1 MKGKYQGKTGRRMLQ
16 ALMAAVMLSALALS
30 YTVSAIIHPLNEE
43 SIGAYF
49 REQAAANYGRLVSER
64 IGSLRNINGLIL
76 DNPTLYQQ
84 DMQRVTDYF
93 ISLLQP
99 LYVTIIIV
107 IGIYLM
113 FFSGSPAG
121 RAKAKSSLW
130 IAIFAIGLIT
140 ASPHMLMLFF
150 SISKSVTLLVLS
162 LAPVD
167 TEGPFI
173 HAADYMVKKGMFI
186 MSHSGADY
194 SMGDERGGIP
204 ILLATYLIFEGILL
218 LLKLRFYMVA
228 VLAMILPFTITLY
241 AFIPTR
247 NIGKLLTEQTILWT
261 LTQVAMAIV
270 LIVIAIGINL
280 TESIT
285 SFTVTEYL
293 RFMME
298 IAGLIMLIVTPLFF
312 VKSFRGFL

>member
-1 MKGKYQGKTGRRMLQ
+1 MKGKAERKTGRKMK
-16 ALMAAVMLSALALS
+16 ALMAAAIMAVLALS

-84 DMQRVTDYF
+84 DTQRVTDYF

-130 IAIFAIGLIT
+130 IAVFTIGLIN

-150 SISKSVTLLVLS
+150 SISKSVTLLILS

-173 HAADYMVKKGMFI
+173 HAADYMVNKGMFI
-186 MSHSGADY
+186 MSHRSVDY

-204 ILLATYLIFEGILL
+204 ILLATYVILEVILL
-218 LLKLRFYMVA
+218 LLKFRFYMVA
-228 VLAMILPFTITLY
+228 ILAMVLPFTITLY
-241 AFIPTR
+241 AFVPTR

-280 TESIT
+280 TSSIT

-293 RFMME
+293 RFIME
-298 IAGLIMLIVTPLFF
+298 IAGLIMLIITPLFF
-312 VKSFRGFL
+312 VKSFRGFI

>member
-1 MKGKYQGKTGRRMLQ
+1 MKGKERKTGRRMKKVY
-16 ALMAAVMLSALALS
+16 MAAVLLTALALS
-30 YTVSAIIHPLNEE
+30 YTASAIIHPLNEE

-49 REQAAANYGRLVSER
+49 REQAAANYERLVLER
-64 IGSLRNINGLIL
+64 IDSLRNINGLIL

-84 DMQRVTDYF
+84 DTQRLMDYF

-113 FFSGSPAG
+113 FFSGTPAG
-121 RAKAKSSLW
+121 RAKAKNSLW

-140 ASPHMLMLFF
+140 ASPHILMLFF
-150 SISKSVTLLVLS
+150 SISKSISLLVLS

-173 HAADYMVKKGMFI
+173 HAADYMIQKGTFI
-186 MSHSGADY
+186 MSHRAEDY

-204 ILLATYLIFEGILL
+204 ILIATYIIFEGILL

-228 VLAMILPFTITLY
+228 VLALVLPFTITLY

-247 NIGKLLTEQTILWT
+247 NIGKLLAEQTILWT

-280 TESIT
+280 TDSIT

-293 RFMME
+293 RFIME
-298 IAGLIMLIVTPLFF
+298 IAGLLMLIITPVFF
-312 VKSFRGFL
+312 VKSFRGFI

>member
-1 MKGKYQGKTGRRMLQ
+1 MKQ
-16 ALMAAVMLSALALS
+16 ALMAAFLIAVIALS
-30 YTVSAIIHPLNEE
+30 YSVSAIIHPLNEE

-64 IGSLRNINGLIL
+64 IDSLRNINGLIL

-84 DMQRVTDYF
+84 DMQRVTGYF

-99 LYVTIIIV
+99 LYITIIIV

-113 FFSGSPAG
+113 FFSGSPGG

-130 IAIFAIGLIT
+130 IALFAIGLIT

-186 MSHSGADY
+186 MSHRAQDY

-204 ILLATYLIFEGILL
+204 ILLATYVIFEGILL

-241 AFIPTR
+241 AFVPTR
-247 NIGKLLTEQTILWT
+247 NIGKLLTEQTVLWT
-261 LTQVAMAIV
+261 LTQVAMALV

-280 TESIT
+280 TDSIT
-285 SFTVTEYL
+285 SFKVTEYL

>member
-1 MKGKYQGKTGRRMLQ
+1 MKIKGQRKTGQKMKQ
-16 ALMAAVMLSALALS
+16 SLSAAMILTFLALS
-30 YTVSAIIHPLNEE
+30 YTASAIIHPLNEE

-49 REQAAANYGRLVSER
+49 REQAAANYGRLVFER
-64 IGSLRNINGLIL
+64 IDSLRNINGLIL
-76 DNPTLYQQ
+76 DNPTVYQP
-84 DMQRVTDYF
+84 DTQRVLEYF

-113 FFSGSPAG
+113 FFSGSPSG
-121 RAKAKSSLW
+121 RSKAKSSLW

-140 ASPHMLMLFF
+140 ASPHMLMIFF
-150 SISKSVTLLVLS
+150 SISKSISLLVLS

-173 HAADYMVKKGMFI
+173 HAADYMVTKGMFI
-186 MSHSGADY
+186 MSHRADDY

-204 ILLATYLIFEGILL
+204 ILIATYLIFETILL
-218 LLKLRFYMVA
+218 LLKLRFYIVA
-228 VLAMILPFTITLY
+228 VLAMVLPFTITLY

-247 NIGKLLTEQTILWT
+247 NVGKLLTEQTILWT
-261 LTQVAMAIV
+261 LTQVAMALV

-293 RFMME
+293 RFIME
-298 IAGLIMLIVTPLFF
+298 IAGLVMLIITPLFF
-312 VKSFRGFL
+312 VKSFRGFI

>member
-1 MKGKYQGKTGRRMLQ
+1 MKGKDKIKIRRKMKQ
-16 ALMAAVMLSALALS
+16 ALLTVVLAAVLTLS
-30 YTVSAIIHPLNEE
+30 YSVSAIIHPLNEE

-49 REQAAANYGRLVSER
+49 REQAAVNYGRMIAER
-64 IGSLRNINGLIL
+64 IGTLRNINGLIL
-76 DNPTLYQQ
+76 DNPTLNQQ
-84 DMQRVTDYF
+84 DTQQMMDYF

-113 FFSGSPAG
+113 FFSGSPSG
-121 RAKAKSSLW
+121 RAKAKASLW
-130 IAIFAIGLIT
+130 MALFAIGLIT
-140 ASPHMLMLFF
+140 ASPYMLMLFF
-150 SISKSVTLLVLS
+150 SISKSLTLLILS

-173 HAADYMVKKGMFI
+173 HAADYMVAKGMFI
-186 MSHSGADY
+186 MTHRADDY

-204 ILLATYLIFEGILL
+204 ILLSTYVIFEGILL
-218 LLKLRFYMVA
+218 LLKLRYYMVA
-228 VLAMILPFTITLY
+228 VLAMIMPFTITLY

-247 NIGKLLTEQTILWT
+247 NVGKLLTEQTVLWT

-280 TESIT
+280 TDSIT

-293 RFMME
+293 KFIME
-298 IAGLIMLIVTPLFF
+298 IAGLIMLIITPLFF
-312 VKSFRGFL
+312 VKSFRGFI

>member
-1 MKGKYQGKTGRRMLQ
+1 MKIKRQRKTGRKMKQ
-16 ALMAAVMLSALALS
+16 ALITAIILGVLALS
-30 YTVSAIIHPLNEE
+30 YTTSAIIHPLNEE

-64 IGSLRNINGLIL
+64 IDSLRNINGLIL
-76 DNPTLYQQ
+76 DNPTVYQP
-84 DMQRVTDYF
+84 DTQRVMEYF

-113 FFSGSPAG
+113 FFSGSPSG
-121 RAKAKSSLW
+121 RSKAKSSLW

-150 SISKSVTLLVLS
+150 SISKSISLLVLS

-173 HAADYMVKKGMFI
+173 HAADYMVEKGMFI
-186 MSHSGADY
+186 MSHRADDY

-204 ILLATYLIFEGILL
+204 ILIATYLIFETILL
-218 LLKLRFYMVA
+218 LLKLRFYIVA
-228 VLAMILPFTITLY
+228 VLAMVLPFTITLY

-247 NIGKLLTEQTILWT
+247 NVGKLLTEQTILWT
-261 LTQVAMAIV
+261 LTQVAMALV

-285 SFTVTEYL
+285 SFAVTEYL
-293 RFMME
+293 RFIME
-298 IAGLIMLIVTPLFF
+298 IAGLIMLIITPLFF
-312 VKSFRGFL
+312 VKSFRGFI